1 MWNTKGVDGM
11 SKKNV
16 VIISSIIFVVFN
28 VVAFVIPT
36 DFTSAFWVAY
46 VFTCLAFAIEIVG
59 ILHIL
64 KNNEKI
70 ISKFYRIPLLYVLFW
85 YFVGQLL
92 VFLIFKFVATCPA
105 WIPVLVS
112 VVVLAIAIIG
122 LITLESAA
130 NYVQDIDRKVKDK
143 VFFIKSLQ
151 VDIELLEN
159 MVKDSEKKQLISKLA
174 EKIKY
179 SDPMSSNALESV
191 EKKICDEIEVLK
203 KGEDYISEG
212 QINKVL
218 ALLEERNKKCKLL
231 K

>member
-1 MWNTKGVDGM
+1 M

-16 VIISSIIFVVFN
+16 VIISSILFVVFN

-70 ISKFYRIPLLYVLFW
+70 MSKFYRIPLLYVLFW
-85 YFVGQLL
+85 YFIGQSL

-112 VVVLAIAIIG
+112 VVILAIAIIG

-130 NYVQDIDRKVKDK
+130 NYVQDIDRKVKEK

-151 VDIELLEN
+151 VDMELLEN

-179 SDPMSSNALESV
+179 SDPMSSSALEGV
-191 EKKICDEIEVLK
+191 EKRICDEIEVLK
-203 KGEDYISEG
+203 KGEDNISEG